1 VKGDWK
7 ESLEILDDFGIIG
20 VEKGL
25 SELRGLQAKGFKKF
39 FIL

>member
-1 VKGDWK
+1 M
-7 ESLEILDDFGIIG
+7 DDFGITL